1 MFLVVLVAVALKY
14 FTGLLV
20 RTLFA
25 LVDELAGMLA
35 SLDDVLA

>member
-1 MFLVVLVAVALKY
+1 MVVLVAVALKY
-14 FTGLLV
+14 FTGFQV

-35 SLDDVLA
+35 GLDDVLA